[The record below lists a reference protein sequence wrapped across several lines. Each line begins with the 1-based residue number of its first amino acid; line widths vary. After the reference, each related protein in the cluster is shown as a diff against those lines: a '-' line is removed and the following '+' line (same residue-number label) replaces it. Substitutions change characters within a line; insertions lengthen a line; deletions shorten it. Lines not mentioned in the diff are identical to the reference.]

1 MTASA
6 TSTHTTT
13 KIWKRIYIYIHVQIT
28 AVFELV
34 LYLLFVGFSFFTF
47 EFFVFFF
54 FFSELLLLSFKLFSS
69 ESIFLPLHLMWS
81 LDLMCTFVYIW
92 KRWVHTAYTI
102 QNSHWLKEWTK
113 ITTAACIHN
122 FTFLYAKRWGRKERK
137 EYIRSLIQACKCI
150 NSI

>member
-102 QNSHWLKEWTK
+102 QNSHCTVVKRVNENNDGCLYSQFHISLRKEM
-113 ITTAACIHN
+113 
-122 FTFLYAKRWGRKERK
+122 GKERK
-137 EYIRSLIQACKCI
+137 KRIYTKLDTSV
-150 NSI
+150 